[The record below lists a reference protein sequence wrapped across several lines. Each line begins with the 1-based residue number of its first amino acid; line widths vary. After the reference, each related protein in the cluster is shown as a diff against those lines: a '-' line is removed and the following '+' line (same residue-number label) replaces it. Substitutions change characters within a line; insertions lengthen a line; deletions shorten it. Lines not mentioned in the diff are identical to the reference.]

1 MIAVIAP
8 FAARGPGPRAD
19 RHRDRDWS
27 GGGLPVGLSD
37 RDLNAAACIEKHASW
52 LPLALQEY
60 WANGPPGTGPAV
72 DSGLD
77 RARKIQIHGIMA
89 WIPFRLSIHLLVSAI
104 AMRSLL
110 RPWREA
116 TAL

>member
-37 RDLNAAACIEKHASW
+37 RDLNAAACIAGVLGRRAARQWIRAS
-52 LPLALQEY
+52 
-60 WANGPPGTGPAV
+60 T
-72 DSGLD
+72 
-77 RARKIQIHGIMA
+77 RKIQIHA
-89 WIPFRLSIHLLVSAI
+89 AHAHRLSIHLLVSAI
-104 AMRSLL
+104 AKWSLL

-116 TAL
+116 TACEQIYLFLARAER

>member
-1 MIAVIAP
+1 MPYDIQGQKGRMIAVIAP

-37 RDLNAAACIEKHASW
+37 RDLNAAACIEKHAACIAEV
-52 LPLALQEY
+52 LRQRAARH
-60 WANGPPGTGPAV
+60 WAGGPRPA
-72 DSGLD
+72 
-77 RARKIQIHGIMA
+77 RFKIHA
-89 WIPFRLSIHLLVSAI
+89 AHAHRLSIHLLVSAI
-104 AMRSLL
+104 AKWSLL

>member
-8 FAARGPGPRAD
+8 FDARGPGPTGTVTVTGPP
-19 RHRDRDWS
+19 

-37 RDLNAAACIEKHASW
+37 RDLNAAACIEKHAACIAEV
-52 LPLALQEY
+52 LRQRAARH
-60 WANGPPGTGPAV
+60 WAGGPRPA
-72 DSGLD
+72 
-77 RARKIQIHGIMA
+77 RFKIHA
-89 WIPFRLSIHLLVSAI
+89 AHAHRLSIHLLVSAI
-104 AMRSLL
+104 AKWSLL